1 MIDNYLRFE
10 RNITGK
16 AKTRFELSEYT
27 EPVYDPLN
35 KEFIYFMNTPE
46 RIKAKQQ
53 RKSDYGISQKD
64 WISSVFI
71 PDITKPNFAYADI
84 KDSEDLILLSISS
97 DCLEMFI
104 CRGKKNLFQSV
115 MNLFFDGELDEE
127 IQKIKLRAI
136 SRKDSNTLEMLK
148 C

>member
-1 MIDNYLRFE
+1 MVDNYLKFE

-16 AKTRFELSEYT
+16 SKTRFELSEYS

-35 KEFIYFMNTPE
+35 RKFIYFMNTPE

-53 RKSDYGISQKD
+53 RKSDYGISQKE

-84 KDSEDLILLSISS
+84 KDSEDLVLLSISNN
-97 DCLEMFI
+97 CLEMFV

-115 MNLFFDGELDEE
+115 MNLYFDGELSEE
-127 IQKIKLRAI
+127 IERIRIRALIKNN
-136 SRKDSNTLEMLK
+136 SNSLK
-148 C
+148 LVK